1 MRPTVRCLVLFI
13 VGIPVSLAGVSIDP
27 KLWTVWLS
35 YVGAALLLTGIDAVL
50 AVPKRRMK
58 VKVEAPEQIFIGET
72 VPAKLTI
79 QLPGRRASAIGV
91 LPELAA
97 DFEPQAERSAQL
109 VPEDRGSR
117 LVHEIPLSP
126 RRRGDHEIK
135 AVHLRWRGPLG
146 LIEKRMAR
154 PVGIKV
160 GVVPNIGAVRAIAL
174 RMFADQ
180 NFMAGLKVERFI
192 GDGSEFESLREFV
205 IGLDHRAMD
214 WKASA
219 RHRKLL
225 CQEFRAERNHQVV
238 LAVDAGQLMSEP
250 VGGVPKLDHAIN
262 ASLLLGWFCLRTGD
276 RVGLLGFDE
285 RVRSWAEPA
294 GGMHTF
300 RRLQAMSAEIDY
312 CRVETNYTLTLAEL
326 ATRLR
331 RRSLVVLFTDFLD
344 TVTAELMI
352 DNVTRLARKHLVL
365 FVAVRDPSLE
375 ARSLAR
381 PRSLQTLHQAVV
393 AGDFVRE
400 RSIVLERLKRAGA
413 HCIDTT
419 PDQFSMALVNRYLD
433 IKRRELF

>member
-1 MRPTVRCLVLFI
+1 MRPTVRCLVMFI

-27 KLWTVWLS
+27 KLWTVWIS
-35 YVGAALLLTGIDAVL
+35 YLGAALLLTGIDAVL
-50 AVPKRRMK
+50 ALPKRRMK
-58 VKVEAPEQIFIGET
+58 IKVEAPEQIFIGET
-72 VPAKLTI
+72 TPAKLYI
-79 QLPGRRASAIGV
+79 AGQRRGAQIGI
-91 LPELAA
+91 LPELAD
-97 DFEPQAERSAQL
+97 DFAPVPEQWAQL
-109 VPEDRGSR
+109 VDGA
-117 LVHEIPLSP
+117 LTHDIPLSP
-126 RRRGDHEIK
+126 RRRGDH
-135 AVHLRWRGPLG
+135 AVRAIHLRWRGPLG
-146 LIEKRMAR
+146 FIEKRVAK
-154 PVGIKV
+154 PVDTKV

-180 NFMAGLKVERFI
+180 NFMAGLKVERFL
-192 GDGSEFESLREFV
+192 GDGSEFESLREYV

-214 WKASA
+214 WKSSA

-262 ASLLLGWFCLRTGD
+262 AAILLGWFCLRTGD
-276 RVGLLGFDE
+276 RVGLIGFDE
-285 RVRSWAEPA
+285 RVRNWAEPA

-300 RRLQAMSAEIDY
+300 RRLQALTAEIDY
-312 CRVETNYTLTLAEL
+312 APAETNYTLTLAEL
-326 ATRLR
+326 STRLR

-352 DNVTRLARKHLVL
+352 DNVTRLARRHLVL

-375 ARSLAR
+375 TRALAR
-381 PRSLQTLHQAVV
+381 PRSLGTLHEAVV
-393 AGDFVRE
+393 AGDFARE
-400 RSIVLERLKRAGA
+400 RSVVLERLKRAGA

>member
-13 VGIPVSLAGVSIDP
+13 VGIPVSLAGVSIDA

-35 YVGAALLLTGIDAVL
+35 YVGAAFLLTGIDAVL
-50 AVPKRRMK
+50 ALPKRKMK
-58 VKVEAPEQIFIGET
+58 VRVDPPEQIFIGDT

-79 QLPGRRASAIGV
+79 VLPGKRSSTVGV
-91 LPELAA
+91 LPELAD
-97 DFEPQAERSAQL
+97 DFEPQKESWAQL
-109 VPEDRGSR
+109 VPEEKGSK

-126 RRRGDHEIK
+126 RRRGDHAIK
-135 AVHLRWRGPLG
+135 ALHLRWRGPLG
-146 LIEKRMAR
+146 LIEKRMAK
-154 PVGIKV
+154 PIDVKV
-160 GVVPNIGAVRAIAL
+160 GVVPNIGAVRTIAL

-180 NFMAGLKVERFI
+180 NFMQGLKVERFI
-192 GDGSEFESLREFV
+192 GDGSEFESLREYV
-205 IGLDHRAMD
+205 VGLDHRAMD

-312 CRVETNYTLTLAEL
+312 THTETNYTLTLAEL
-326 ATRLR
+326 STRLR

-352 DNVTRLARKHLVL
+352 DNVTRLARRHLVL

-375 ARSLAR
+375 TRALAR
-381 PRSLQTLHQAVV
+381 PRSLGTLHEAVV
-393 AGDFVRE
+393 AGDFARE